1 MVDYHSNIAR
11 EKRCSKREGLSLGSR
26 SSGGFTIVELLIVIV
41 VIGILA
47 AITIVAYNGIQTKA
61 RNTQTISVINTYQ
74 KALLLYGA
82 EQGSYPSVTTGVCL
96 GAGYPSGHCW
106 IGSNGDYYENT
117 TFDDLLKPY
126 LSAKPNILQTTYTLP
141 TGDVRAGAA
150 YIRSSR
156 QITYY
161 LEGQNQSCG
170 LSGATASNTTGATQC
185 ALVLPLP

>member
-1 MVDYHSNIAR
+1 MVYRSSKVGEGMYLASHNVSIAR
-11 EKRCSKREGLSLGSR
+11 TSR
-26 SSGGFTIVELLIVIV
+26 HGFTIVELLIVIV

-47 AITIVAYNGIQTKA
+47 AISIVAYNGIQTRA

-74 KALLLYGA
+74 KAMMLYA
-82 EQGSYPSVTTGVCL
+82 TDQASYPSVATGICL
-96 GAGYPSGHCW
+96 GMAYPSGHCW
-106 IGSNGDYYENT
+106 IGANGDYYENT

-126 LSAKPNILQTTYTLP
+126 LSVKPIIPMTTYTLP
-141 TGDVRAGAA
+141 TGDVRTGGVYVRA
-150 YIRSSR
+150 SR

-170 LSGATASNTTGATQC
+170 VSGATASNTTGATQC